1 MLGTRVGGG
10 AGQLV
15 PIRLGGLRIPWVWI
29 CAGPSLS

>member
-15 PIRLGGLRIPWVWI
+15 PIKLGGLRIPWVWI